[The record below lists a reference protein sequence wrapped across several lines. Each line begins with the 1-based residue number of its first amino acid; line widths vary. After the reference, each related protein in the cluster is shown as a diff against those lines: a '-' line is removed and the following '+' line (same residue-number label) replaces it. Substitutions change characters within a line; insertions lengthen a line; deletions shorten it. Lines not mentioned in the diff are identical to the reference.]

1 MLILIL
7 WVKHN
12 IKCFSNHELIDFFL
26 QEMHQT
32 LQKLNVIQV

>member
-12 IKCFSNHELIDFFL
+12 IKCFSKQELIDFLL